1 MEKNREIE
9 TFTLKD
15 VCCKNS
21 REEIILGIPTDNK
34 LTFDSHVRKIC
45 KKILSTVKQTL
56 KNINTSRQW
65 PQKMIFNA
73 MTKSQ
78 FSYCL

>member
-21 REEIILGIPTDNK
+21 KEEIILEIPTDNK
-34 LTFDSHVRKIC
+34 LNFDSHVKKMC
-45 KKILSTVKQTL
+45 KKSYQQLNKLFLL
-56 KNINTSRQW
+56 KNLIV
-65 PQKMIFNA
+65 
-73 MTKSQ
+73 
-78 FSYCL
+78 